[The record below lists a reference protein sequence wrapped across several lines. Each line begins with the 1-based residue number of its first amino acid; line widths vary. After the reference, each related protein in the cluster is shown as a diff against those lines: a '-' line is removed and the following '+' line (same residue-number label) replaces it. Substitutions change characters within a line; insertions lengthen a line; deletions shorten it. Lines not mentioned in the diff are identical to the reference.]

1 MISAPFA
8 AILAAGRSQFNQRMV
23 EAKRRHAGLNTDAFS
38 KFLIECV
45 DPVVAAVSLADAAR
59 APAAALAAYDAA
71 LELTTTG
78 MRSPMLAE
86 AWCRLGPRLAQLIA
100 RQPAE
105 VLGMLS
111 NAVLYIESVPRARGR
126 LWLDTMV
133 AIAGRID
140 TTVQLKAA
148 GQVLA
153 WRCGVAHF
161 RSGALAAADQV
172 PEALALA
179 LFDAGSGD
187 WPTLRDQLRHDP
199 WWQPRGR
206 CTLKL
211 EIGAFTGMGGEF
223 STPPEVHAHAGTF
236 TVMSGETFHLLI
248 ADAWGAV
255 LHPSDADEHAVLDAV
270 KGDWKL
276 KANVLHIGQRELL
289 LDLPPEG
296 IRICCNGPTLAI
308 TSPYTHAIG
317 LVSAT

>member
-1 MISAPFA
+1 MISGPFA
-8 AILAAGRSQFNQRMV
+8 AILSAGRSQFNQRMV

-71 LELTTTG
+71 LELAATG
-78 MRSPMLAE
+78 MRSPLLPE
-86 AWCRLGPRLAQLIA
+86 AWRRLGPRLAPLIG

-126 LWLDTMV
+126 AWLDAMI

-140 TTVQLKAA
+140 TTAQLQAV
-148 GQVLA
+148 GQVIA

-161 RSGALAAADQV
+161 RSGALAAADQL
-172 PEALALA
+172 PAALGLA
-179 LFDAGSGD
+179 LFDADSGD
-187 WPTLRDQLRHDP
+187 WPTLRDQLRIDP

-206 CTLKL
+206 STLKL
-211 EIGAFTGMGGEF
+211 EIGAFTGLGGEF
-223 STPPEVHAHAGTF
+223 ATPPEVRAHAGTF
-236 TVMSGETFHLLI
+236 TVRSGEAFHLLI

-276 KANVLHIGQRELL
+276 RGNVLHIGQRELL

-296 IRICCNGPTLAI
+296 IKICCNGPTLAI